1 MELCAAR
8 SMKRK
13 RVSDMNKKMTFEAA
27 LVRLNEIVE
36 KMESGD
42 TPLDESLKLFEEGS
56 ELASFCY
63 DKLSSAEQKI
73 KTITEREDKTDGKN

>member
-1 MELCAAR
+1 MEFCTAQ

-13 RVSDMNKKMTFEAA
+13 RVPNVNKKVTFEVA
-27 LVRLNEIVE
+27 LLRLNEIVE
-36 KMESGD
+36 KMEGGD

-73 KTITEREDKTDGKN
+73 KTITESEDKADGKN

>member
-1 MELCAAR
+1 MELCTAR

-27 LVRLNEIVE
+27 LARLNEIVE

-73 KTITEREDKTDGKN
+73 KTITEREDIADGKD